1 MILQIYQKKLLFL
14 IFFIYLTYSPID
26 IKKQLISLLAGKR
39 CVQVIAHYNPYRV
52 VGSPRAGGCTPLT
65 PALIPKQ

>member
-1 MILQIYQKKLLFL
+1 VGAALPPTPLSNIFACSFL
-14 IFFIYLTYSPID
+14 VVENVFVPLP
-26 IKKQLISLLAGKR
+26 AGKL

-65 PALIPKQ
+65 PAVTPGHPLLKK